1 MESSK
6 GAHLYSSKEC
16 KAWSQ
21 AKVHTYIAVRNARH
35 GVKQRCTHLYSSKE
49 CKAWSQAKVHTLI

>member
-21 AKVHTYIAVRNARH
+21 AKVREGGKPR
-35 GVKQRCTHLYSSKE
+35 
-49 CKAWSQAKVHTLI
+49 

>member
-6 GAHLYSSKEC
+6 GA
-16 KAWSQ
+16 
-21 AKVHTYIAVRNARH
+21 HTYIAVRNARH

-49 CKAWSQAKVHTLI
+49 CKAWSQAKVHTYIAVRNARHGVKQRCTLI

>member
-1 MESSK
+1 MESIK
-6 GAHLYSSKEC
+6 GA
-16 KAWSQ
+16 
-21 AKVHTYIAVRNARH
+21 HTYIAVRNARH